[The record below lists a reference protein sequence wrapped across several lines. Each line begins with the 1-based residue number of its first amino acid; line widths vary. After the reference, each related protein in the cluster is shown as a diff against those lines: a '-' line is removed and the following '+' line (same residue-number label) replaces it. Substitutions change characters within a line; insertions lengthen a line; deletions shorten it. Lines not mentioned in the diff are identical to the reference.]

1 MFFNVRNNT
10 ILLIIAS
17 KGKKCLSGL
26 DFGKVIFIK
35 LGKLDFGIFG
45 KLDFCKLDFIKLV
58 FG

>member
-26 DFGKVIFIK
+26 DFGKVIFLK
-35 LGKLDFGIFG
+35 LSGLDFGIFG
-45 KLDFCKLDFIKLV
+45 KLDFCKLDSIRLV
-58 FG
+58 FC